1 MLEVKNVSK
10 SFGEQRILENI
21 NFELES
27 GESLV
32 LVGESG
38 SGKTTLSKIIT
49 GLEQTDEGSII
60 FYGKKLDNNY
70 RKRDF
75 HDLAAIQYIFQ
86 DPYSALEPSFTL
98 EQTLMET
105 VRICKRNK
113 YKPMD
118 MDEALAL
125 VDNRLTKYKHRKI
138 STFSG
143 GQQQKICIARA
154 LMTHPKLIIAD
165 EATSMLDYDSKIEI
179 NDLLNRLKDKF
190 GLSIIV
196 IIHDVDFNYGS
207 WDKIAVINNRMLVD
221 FMNFKDFFKYA
232 SSDYANELIDSHRY
246 FYG

>member
-1 MLEVKNVSK
+1 
-10 SFGEQRILENI
+10 
-21 NFELES
+21 
-27 GESLV
+27 
-32 LVGESG
+32 
-38 SGKTTLSKIIT
+38 
-49 GLEQTDEGSII
+49 
-60 FYGKKLDNNY
+60 
-70 RKRDF
+70 
-75 HDLAAIQYIFQ
+75 
-86 DPYSALEPSFTL
+86 

-221 FMNFKDFFKYA
+221 FMNFKDF
-232 SSDYANELIDSHRY
+232 
-246 FYG
+246 

>member
-1 MLEVKNVSK
+1 MLEVNNISK
-10 SFGEQRILENI
+10 SFGEHQILENI
-21 NFELES
+21 NFKLNS

-38 SGKTTLSKIIT
+38 SGKTTLSKIII
-49 GLEQTDEGSII
+49 GLEQNYGGSII
-60 FYGKKLDNNY
+60 FHGKKLNKNY

-105 VRICKRNK
+105 IRICKRNK

-125 VDNRLTKYKHRKI
+125 VDNKFTNYKHRKI

-165 EATSMLDYDSKIEI
+165 EATSMLDYDNKIEI
-179 NDLLNRLKDKF
+179 NNLLNRLKDKF
-190 GLSIIV
+190 GLSIIT
-196 IIHDVDFNYGS
+196 IIHDVDFNYDS
-207 WDKIAVINNRMLVD
+207 WDKIAVLNNRMLVD
-221 FMNFKDFFKYA
+221 FMDFKDFFKYA

-246 FYG
+246 FYR